1 MEPAA
6 QSKDTGAAKGP
17 IDNAKANNEKK
28 TTAAE
33 KKAEVPKKMEEEE
46 YEDDM
51 DWGEG
56 DEGWGDTDF
65 GEVETKEANAQPS
78 TVKQTEVV
86 KAEAKKS
93 EVGSGAKDLAKDV
106 KKGKGGLLED
116 LDKDYAAKEKTNANE
131 DKFNKVM
138 SSSKE
143 NGGLLASIG
152 LKNKDIANDD
162 ASLDEDNEEAP
173 HNKSDLF
180 DTSKDRVAKKKAQ
193 AKNNKG
199 KDSDED
205 FDLGFSSSKKKSVA
219 DSAGDSKK
227 KGAREEDL
235 TEEQQKKEIEEQ
247 FKMIYEGDP
256 ELRKTLERS
265 DVANFTIEEKYQI
278 IEAYMAGG
286 GAAGLQIELEDEDY
300 EKDLAQMNDEDRELL
315 NANFAQIYARDPEL
329 RAMLPENI
337 DQLSDEQKYQI
348 LVHYQRAEE
357 ADGLGTSNEFM
368 SGDDSVIVHEGK
380 MYRRV

>member
-1 MEPAA
+1 M
-6 QSKDTGAAKGP
+6 
-17 IDNAKANNEKK
+17 
-28 TTAAE
+28 
-33 KKAEVPKKMEEEE
+33 
-46 YEDDM
+46 
-51 DWGEG
+51 
-56 DEGWGDTDF
+56 
-65 GEVETKEANAQPS
+65 
-78 TVKQTEVV
+78 
-86 KAEAKKS
+86 
-93 EVGSGAKDLAKDV
+93 AKDV

-227 KGAREEDL
+227 KGAQEEDL

-300 EKDLAQMNDEDRELL
+300 EKDLAQMTAEDRELL

-337 DQLSDEQKYQI
+337 DQLTDEQKYQI

-357 ADGLGTSNEFM
+357 ADGLGTSNDFM